1 MQITRKSFLTGI
13 ERTLEIP
20 VTQEQLDKWAS
31 GVLIQDAMPNLTPD
45 QREFIMNGITA
56 EEWEESLGEEE

>member
-1 MQITRKSFLTGI
+1 
-13 ERTLEIP
+13 
-20 VTQEQLDKWAS
+20 
-31 GVLIQDAMPNLTPD
+31 VLIQDAIPNLTPD